1 MFRNMTIGKK
11 LFGSIG
17 APLVVALLMGT
28 TTMISL
34 SRVNS
39 SLDSMRG
46 DTRKQVLDDA
56 IKLNLSEMSSMLRAQ
71 LVRSFL
77 KDQTFV
83 DKYHRDYQSQLNDL
97 NRNVAELDTLV
108 YLPAG
113 RAYVASMTAASPRLA
128 EFNERIYQ
136 KAGHEDIAGAT
147 AIYINE
153 LAPFARQL
161 QEQAQQFS
169 ALQSDLMAQNTQAVN
184 AVEAQALWITIG
196 MLVACLVLVGAVV
209 LIVRRINQDLR
220 LTAES
225 LSMGAEPITI
235 KRNVA
240 ACPGARKSHLLL
252 TIAPSKENTRPMKL
266 TARIPVTAAFV
277 ATLLFGATGCNQLKS
292 RDQLNKGVQAFKNA
306 RYEEAVDHFQ
316 TAIKLDPSSEDAK
329 LYLAT
334 AYSYQVVPNLDTPE
348 NLALAQKA
356 LDGFEAVLAKNP
368 NHLTA
373 LEQIASIDRN
383 IKKMD
388 DAKLYERKVIA
399 LDPNNAEAYYTIGVV
414 DWMQA
419 YKGAVAI
426 LAADGLTDDGN
437 GNVKKTNGACQKLQ
451 AANTAVVTEGL
462 EALEKAVNINPTYE
476 EAMTYLNLMNRRKA
490 DLECGDDAARKADLA
505 QADEWTQKSMGAR
518 KANELKKEQKVGG
531 GVTM

>member
-39 SLDSMRG
+39 SLDRMRG

-56 IKLNLSEMSSMLRAQ
+56 IKMNLSEMNSMLRAQ

-97 NRNVAELDTLV
+97 NRNLAELDTLV

-128 EFNERIYQ
+128 EFNGRIYQ

-169 ALQSDLMAQNTQAVN
+169 ALQSELMAQNTQAVN
-184 AVEAQALWITIG
+184 AVETQALWITIG
-196 MLVACLVLVGAVV
+196 MLVACLVLVGVVV

-240 ACPGARKSHLLL
+240 ACPGDRKSHLLL
-252 TIAPSKENTRPMKL
+252 TIAPSEENTRPIKL

-292 RDQLNKGVQAFKNA
+292 RDQLNKGV
-306 RYEEAVDHFQ
+306 
-316 TAIKLDPSSEDAK
+316 
-329 LYLAT
+329 
-334 AYSYQVVPNLDTPE
+334 
-348 NLALAQKA
+348 
-356 LDGFEAVLAKNP
+356 
-368 NHLTA
+368 
-373 LEQIASIDRN
+373 
-383 IKKMD
+383 
-388 DAKLYERKVIA
+388 
-399 LDPNNAEAYYTIGVV
+399 
-414 DWMQA
+414 
-419 YKGAVAI
+419 
-426 LAADGLTDDGN
+426 
-437 GNVKKTNGACQKLQ
+437 
-451 AANTAVVTEGL
+451 
-462 EALEKAVNINPTYE
+462 
-476 EAMTYLNLMNRRKA
+476 
-490 DLECGDDAARKADLA
+490 
-505 QADEWTQKSMGAR
+505 
-518 KANELKKEQKVGG
+518 
-531 GVTM
+531 